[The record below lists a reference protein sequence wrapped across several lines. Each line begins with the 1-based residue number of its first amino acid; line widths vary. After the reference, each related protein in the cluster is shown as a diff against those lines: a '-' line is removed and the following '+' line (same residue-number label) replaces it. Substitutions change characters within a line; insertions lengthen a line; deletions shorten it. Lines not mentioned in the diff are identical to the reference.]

1 MGGGLLCFIEFWW
14 FRVDITGEQGVGV
27 KYTMLQQVS
36 NHMPAKKEK
45 NHLILRLSVVNHD
58 TQD

>member
-36 NHMPAKKEK
+36 NHMPAKNEK
-45 NHLILRLSVVNHD
+45 I
-58 TQD
+58 T